1 MSDQSQHSSDT
12 DTDTGTYTGNSNT
25 ALAFILGAVVV
36 ALAVVGWFVLG
47 GENPVDK
54 PDISFE
60 LPGGGV
66 IEGEIDGSGS

>member
-1 MSDQSQHSSDT
+1 MSDQTQHSS
-12 DTDTGTYTGNSNT
+12 GNGNSNT

-36 ALAVVGWFVLG
+36 ALAVVGWFVLS

-54 PDISFE
+54 PDISIE

-66 IEGEIDGSGS
+66 IEGEVEGGGN